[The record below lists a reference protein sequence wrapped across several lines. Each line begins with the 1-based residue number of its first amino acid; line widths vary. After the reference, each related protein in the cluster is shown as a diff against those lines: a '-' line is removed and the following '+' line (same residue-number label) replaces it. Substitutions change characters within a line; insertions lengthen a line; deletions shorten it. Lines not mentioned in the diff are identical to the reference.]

1 MMVWVYIFCH
11 IIFSGVFTACALSG
25 TVYGVILSF
34 TGLACLC
41 SCCYRSK
48 LRAQYDLEESP
59 CVDCLVHF
67 CCETCALCQE
77 YRELKNRG
85 FDMGIGMTCN
95 FLVNHICIS
104 FISFSFPY
112 FWSFPNYLV
121 KKTIFFFFLFFFLW
135 KIRFCLFSGYIYIWL
150 SLALTCFWVLKVNC
164 FEPVLI
170 LTLK

>member
-1 MMVWVYIFCH
+1 MVWVYIFCH

-41 SCCYRSK
+41 SCFYRSK
-48 LRAQYDLEESP
+48 LRAQYDLDESP

-85 FDMGIGMTCN
+85 FDMGIGMTYS

-121 KKTIFFFFLFFFLW
+121 KKTLVFFFDERLGTVCLVGIFIFDAVWSYLFFGFESHLLW
-135 KIRFCLFSGYIYIWL
+135 ICL
-150 SLALTCFWVLKVNC
+150 
-164 FEPVLI
+164 
-170 LTLK
+170 